1 MEHEQ
6 ILIPE
11 GWTYF
16 AHRTNTSKWDTN
28 PFEGIFDGQGFDING
43 IYMNNAEE
51 GRNYGLFGYINNAV
65 FYFSF
70 WTFWTIYH
78 YPN

>member
-16 AHRTNTSKWDTN
+16 AHRTNTSKWEKN
-28 PFEGIFDGQGFDING
+28 PF
-43 IYMNNAEE
+43 
-51 GRNYGLFGYINNAV
+51 V
-65 FYFSF
+65 
-70 WTFWTIYH
+70 
-78 YPN
+78 